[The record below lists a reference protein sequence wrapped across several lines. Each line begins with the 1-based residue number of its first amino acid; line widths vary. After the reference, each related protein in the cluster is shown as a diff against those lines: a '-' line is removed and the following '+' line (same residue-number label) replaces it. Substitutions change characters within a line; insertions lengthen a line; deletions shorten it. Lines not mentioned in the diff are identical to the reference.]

1 MLLKIIQKFR
11 FSTFVH
17 SIAKVIGG
25 NFLTSVISLVTS
37 VFVARWTTPYDLGLW
52 NLVMLIT
59 IYAPVLQFGVFNG
72 LNRQLP
78 LFMGKGDREGAFGMV
93 AGAHAW
99 CLVLILVTLAATVA
113 FAACFWLT
121 GRNTLAC
128 TAIAIGVIVA
138 CLWPTQYL
146 TVTYRTG
153 SEFGRL
159 AAKNTVVALLSVPL
173 TMLVLWLGYIGL
185 MLRAVLMAGMSLA
198 SLYYKRPIVSKP
210 KWDRTV
216 LLSLGKVGMP
226 IWVLGQLGAL
236 FLTLDR
242 VVLADSP
249 LLLGYFSISIQ
260 ATTFAGMIPLA
271 ITMVLYPQMVQRYG
285 ETNNAMA
292 VWVIVKNGARMA
304 TALGILA
311 GVCGWVLIPFFIR
324 HLLPAYTPGIDA
336 AKWACL
342 GGIALGCSV
351 YNNVY
356 NVIQRQDLYLA
367 ALGIGVMIFFS
378 TWILLTQYFAIG
390 KLLSAVQS
398 MLVANLLM
406 SCASVYITRWAC
418 LRHDRKYQSSVM
430 A

>member
-1 MLLKIIQKFR
+1 M
-11 FSTFVH
+11 H

-25 NFLTSVISLVTS
+25 NFLTSMISLITS

-52 NLVMLIT
+52 NLVMLVT

-78 LFMGKGDREGAFGMV
+78 LFIGKGDGEGARV
-93 AGAHAW
+93 LVNSAYAW
-99 CLVLILVTLAATVA
+99 CLALTLMSLAAIVPIA
-113 FAACFWLT
+113 GFFWLT
-121 GRNTLAC
+121 GQNRLAC
-128 TAIAIGVIVA
+128 TAIAIGTIVA

-198 SLYYKRPIVSKP
+198 SLYYKRPIVAKP
-210 KWDRTV
+210 KWDKTV

-242 VVLADSP
+242 VMLADSP

-292 VWVIVKNGARMA
+292 VRGIVVNGARMA

-311 GVCGWVLIPFFIR
+311 GACGWVLIPFFITN
-324 HLLPAYTPGIDA
+324 LLPAYIPGTDA

-342 GGIALGCSV
+342 SGIALGCSV

-356 NVIQRQDLYLA
+356 NVIQRQDLYLV
-367 ALGIGVMIFFS
+367 ALGIGVAIFFA
-378 TWILLTQYFAIG
+378 TWILLTQYFAFG

-406 SCASVYITRWAC
+406 SCSSVYITRWAC
-418 LRHDRKYQSSVM
+418 LQHDRKHQSSVM